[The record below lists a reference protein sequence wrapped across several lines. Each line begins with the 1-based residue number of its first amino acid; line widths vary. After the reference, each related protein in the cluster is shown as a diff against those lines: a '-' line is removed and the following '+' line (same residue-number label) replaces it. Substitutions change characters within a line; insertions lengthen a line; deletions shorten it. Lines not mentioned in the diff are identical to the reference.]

1 MPVVSRVNIY
11 VNCAAFSELMEFLAS
26 VADEQRPG
34 EVGGNDGV
42 IANDERTFLA
52 AGLGV
57 LQAPGLHAIG
67 FDEKVH
73 AAAVEQFGKQG
84 QTTIIENML

>member
-1 MPVVSRVNIY
+1 MNIY

-73 AAAVEQFGKQG
+73 AAAVEQFVGAFAGLGGAALQVAEG
-84 QTTIIENML
+84 DR